1 MAPERTGPSALAQS
15 AWLQAAG
22 LAFMALYGVAIVAAL
37 VWLTSNVREI
47 PPQKRAVVIR
57 LGALSEIK
65 DAGLLIAFPRPIDE
79 VVLLPSAETIIEQD
93 LKVEN
98 PPASAPQL
106 TQDPESGDDA
116 STTTLS
122 DADASVGSRLTGDAG
137 VVQMDAKIYYRV
149 IDPYEYVV
157 QKNHLAPALD
167 RLIGR
172 SIVWVCASRDVDA
185 ILVARPE
192 LVGVNTQ
199 VAAERERLR
208 LEVMQD
214 INQRLA
220 RLHAAGAGLGI
231 ELRRVDL
238 ISRLHPDTVDAF
250 NAVLTASQQALQAI
264 ADARTDA
271 ERTLQSANEE
281 ADRTIETAEA
291 KASERTAQAQAHT
304 ADVVQLA
311 QALKTG
317 VDAGMLLRI
326 YRQRI
331 TAVLS
336 KTPSLILVNPGDD
349 THLIVQG
356 AINAPAG
363 Q

>member
-1 MAPERTGPSALAQS
+1 
-15 AWLQAAG
+15 
-22 LAFMALYGVAIVAAL
+22 
-37 VWLTSNVREI
+37 
-47 PPQKRAVVIR
+47 
-57 LGALSEIK
+57 
-65 DAGLLIAFPRPIDE
+65 
-79 VVLLPSAETIIEQD
+79 
-93 LKVEN
+93 
-98 PPASAPQL
+98 
-106 TQDPESGDDA
+106 
-116 STTTLS
+116 
-122 DADASVGSRLTGDAG
+122 
-137 VVQMDAKIYYRV
+137 
-149 IDPYEYVV
+149 
-157 QKNHLAPALD
+157 
-167 RLIGR
+167 
-172 SIVWVCASRDVDA
+172 VDA

-220 RLHAAGAGLGI
+220 RLHATGAGLGI

-250 NAVLTASQQALQAI
+250 NSVLTASQEALQAI

-304 ADVVQLA
+304 ADVMQLA

-317 VDAGMLLRI
+317 VDAGMLQRL

-356 AINAPAG
+356 AINAPVG